1 MKEVDVPMVPHSAC
15 QTMLTNT
22 PRLPRQFKLDKSFVC
37 AGGEAGKDA
46 CSGDGGGPL
55 VCPSPDTGHM
65 QLAGLVSW
73 GVGCG
78 KAGVPGVYTNIATYS
93 HWIRETINIL

>member
-1 MKEVDVPMVPHSAC
+1 MTRDGWLLRFS
-15 QTMLTNT
+15 
-22 PRLPRQFKLDKSFVC
+22 LPPGWLC

-55 VCPSPDTGHM
+55 VCPAPAPDTPPRPM
-65 QLAGLVSW
+65 VLAGLVSW

-78 KAGVPGVYTNIATYS
+78 RAGVPGVYTNIATYVV
-93 HWIRETINIL
+93 WIRETISIL